1 MKNIMKTAIKTK
13 PTSMRYIIILGVLLT
28 CALHR
33 IHAQQDPTH
42 TQYIMN
48 KLFVN
53 PAYAG
58 YKELPTISALHRTQW
73 LGFKG
78 APMTQVL
85 SYDSPL
91 KGDELAFGTTLIH
104 DRIGP
109 QRTTGIAG
117 DLCYRV
123 RLSNRSSISFGA
135 KGTLELQQ
143 AALSE
148 LVLTSDYYG
157 TADADFMQN
166 IRSLLLPNVG
176 FGVYYNQRSHF
187 ISLSVPKMIRNK
199 LVSRGS
205 DLFQALNGRQEP
217 TAFLMAGYLHK
228 INREVKIQPNMSVR
242 AQWGAPVSVG
252 THVNVIFLD
261 QFNVGAFYYHLE
273 TAGAMFQW
281 QINAQ
286 FKAGYSMDFPVNA
299 LIRTSF
305 GSHELALNYN
315 LSTKRKRIIY
325 PKYF

>member
-1 MKNIMKTAIKTK
+1 
-13 PTSMRYIIILGVLLT
+13 MRYFAL
-28 CALHR
+28 CALVLTGLLNTMKG
-33 IHAQQDPTH
+33 QQDPSH

-58 YKELPTISALHRTQW
+58 YKELPTISAVHRTQW

-91 KGDELAFGTTLIH
+91 KGDELAFGATLVH
-104 DRIGP
+104 DKLGP
-109 QRTTGIAG
+109 QRTTGLAG
-117 DLCYRV
+117 DICYRL

-135 KGTLELQQ
+135 KASVDLYQ
-143 AALSE
+143 AKLSE

-157 TADADFMQN
+157 LTDQDFMQN
-166 IRSLLLPNVG
+166 IKALLLPNVG
-176 FGVYYNQRSHF
+176 FGIYYNKKSHF
-187 ISLSVPKMIRNK
+187 ISLSVPKMLRNK
-199 LVSRGS
+199 LINRTSNLY
-205 DLFQALNGRQEP
+205 DLLNGRQEP
-217 TAFLMAGYLHK
+217 TAFFMAGYLHK
-228 INREVKIQPNMSVR
+228 INKEFKIQPNISCKG
-242 AQWGAPVSVG
+242 QWGAPLSLG
-252 THVNVIFLD
+252 AHVNGIYMD
-261 QFNVGAFYYHLE
+261 QFNLGAFYYHKE
-273 TAGAMFQW
+273 TAGLMFQW
-281 QINAQ
+281 QINPQ
-286 FKAGYSMDFPVNA
+286 FRMGYSMDFPVNQ